1 MKFVSVGP
9 NDGPMFDKYVKRH
22 PAFVKFYSPHCY
34 HCNEMAPAWQ
44 ALEEPTKN
52 GTQNRVNIIEVHNDA
67 IGDIQ
72 SPCVRNIMGFP
83 TLMEVKPGGQ
93 PGREFHGPRDTKSM
107 LKFIRTTFPLKKKT
121 TTKKKTKKTK
131 NKNNK
136 NNTNNKKSQ
145 RKAATQRAITRRRG
159 QKNKKVRRQK

>member
-1 MKFVSVGP
+1 MKFVSIGP

-83 TLMEVKPGGQ
+83 TIMEVKPGGH
-93 PGREFHGPRDTKSM
+93 PGREFNGPRDTRSM
-107 LKFIRTTFPLKKKT
+107 LEFIRTTFPLKKKT
-121 TTKKKTKKTK
+121 TTKKNKK
-131 NKNNK
+131 NKR
-136 NNTNNKKSQ
+136 NKKSQ
-145 RKAATQRAITRRRG
+145 RKATRRAITRRRR
-159 QKNKKVRRQK
+159 QNNKKGRRRK

>member
-1 MKFVSVGP
+1 MKFVSIGP

-52 GTQNRVNIIEVHNDA
+52 GSQNRVNIIEVHNDA

-83 TLMEVKPGGQ
+83 TIMEVKPGGRS
-93 PGREFHGPRDTKSM
+93 GREFNGPRDTKSM
-107 LKFIRTTFPLKKKT
+107 LEFIRTTFPLKKKT
-121 TTKKKTKKTK
+121 GTKKKTKTKNTK
-131 NKNNK
+131 NKK
-136 NNTNNKKSQ
+136 NKKSQ
-145 RKAATQRAITRRRG
+145 RKATRRAITRRRR
-159 QKNKKVRRQK
+159 KNNKKGRRRK